1 MRSPEEKW
9 LIENA
14 TAFAENIVFKQK
26 KFFID
31 GTNLKD
37 LDISKLL
44 DLIINIKDV
53 KGASAEEQ
61 GVFVFLR

>member
-14 TAFAENIVFKQK
+14 TTFAENIVFKQK
-26 KFFID
+26 KFLIAE
-31 GTNLKD
+31 NCLKG
-37 LDISKLL
+37 LNITKLL
-44 DLIINIKDV
+44 DMIINIKEV

-61 GVFVFLR
+61 GIYVFLR